1 MKIIQWDVLVIKLLY
16 EKPVYKIME
25 DNVILILKCIRN
37 KKIKELLRSYSS
49 MINIKNIKQT
59 IIFDFS
65 HH

>member
-1 MKIIQWDVLVIKLLY
+1 MKIIQWDVLVIKSLY